1 MSLLEKIVYIADYIE
16 PNRDFEGVERVR
28 ELAFVDLNESLIQ
41 SMDNTIK
48 YIVDKK
54 ILIHLDTIKARN
66 YLILEKDSE

>member
-1 MSLLEKIVYIADYIE
+1 
-16 PNRDFEGVERVR
+16 
-28 ELAFVDLNESLIQ
+28 LIQ